1 MGGAWPQT
9 ALAARLGRLS
19 LLPTWQGSSAPFSSP
34 YPRERRRGSGKPDL
48 PPPWEK
54 AILTGGPLGPG
65 KPVGPWG
72 PLGPWEQRKAS
83 LRTDFF
89 LLATP
94 TLSSL

>member
-1 MGGAWPQT
+1 MGGARPQA

-19 LLPTWQGSSAPFSSP
+19 LLPTGRGPVHPSPPP
-34 YPRERRRGSGKPDL
+34 YPSERRTGSGKPDL
-48 PPPWEK
+48 PLPWEK
-54 AILTGGPLGPG
+54 AVLTGGPLGPG

-89 LLATP
+89 
-94 TLSSL
+94 SC